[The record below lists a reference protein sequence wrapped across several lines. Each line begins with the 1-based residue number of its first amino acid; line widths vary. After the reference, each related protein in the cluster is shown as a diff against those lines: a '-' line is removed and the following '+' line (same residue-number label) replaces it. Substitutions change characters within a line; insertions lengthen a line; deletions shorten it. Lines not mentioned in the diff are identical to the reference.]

1 MNLKPLLILPPLA
14 LGMAGYMWM
23 TQPSDSATQ
32 PIEEARLAVRFMT
45 VEPAPL
51 VVSAAGFGRV
61 EAVRTWSAVSQVDG
75 RVTET
80 VEDLAVGTVVDA
92 GAVLV
97 QVDETDYALAVRK
110 SEANIAAAEAQLVE
124 LDRQEENSQNLLDLE
139 QRSLDVAQAEFDR
152 VQTLFDNG
160 TSTAASLDTAQR
172 TLLAQENT
180 VINLTNTLALYP
192 AQRQSAEATLA
203 VREAELAEAE
213 RGLANTTIVAPF
225 RGRISAEA
233 VEAGQF
239 IRTGEQLVSL
249 DAIDVAEVVGAFQP
263 QAFAAVVGAALN
275 GKFPDVT
282 EIEATQV
289 IEFMKRGDVE
299 ASVQFEFAGLQARY
313 PAELARFR
321 GTIDSETGTLG
332 VAVRVNDPLLVSAGQ
347 NRPPLEIG
355 AFVSVVLE
363 GTTTSQAIAIP
374 RAAVR
379 QSDDGSPFVYT
390 ATEENRLAVTP
401 VTLGPVADDKI
412 LVQSGLVAGD
422 RVVLSAPRPP
432 IEGLALTLIEDPS
445 VLR

>member
-1 MNLKPLLILPPLA
+1 
-14 LGMAGYMWM
+14 
-23 TQPSDSATQ
+23 
-32 PIEEARLAVRFMT
+32 
-45 VEPAPL
+45 
-51 VVSAAGFGRV
+51 
-61 EAVRTWSAVSQVDG
+61 
-75 RVTET
+75 
-80 VEDLAVGTVVDA
+80 
-92 GAVLV
+92 
-97 QVDETDYALAVRK
+97 
-110 SEANIAAAEAQLVE
+110 
-124 LDRQEENSQNLLDLE
+124 
-139 QRSLDVAQAEFDR
+139 
-152 VQTLFDNG
+152 G